1 MKIGKLTITWGAP
14 TATKPLWTGPIPPTP
29 PPYPT
34 PAPEP
39 EIDPWDEGGGPA
51 FPASCADGS
60 YPGISRRYWTAV
72 QILAGQMD
80 GGWRPDNRKETIA
93 FCFAAADAM
102 IGADESDATS
112 EPPTP
117 ENPL

>member
-1 MKIGKLTITWGAP
+1 
-14 TATKPLWTGPIPPTP
+14 
-29 PPYPT
+29 
-34 PAPEP
+34 
-39 EIDPWDEGGGPA
+39 
-51 FPASCADGS
+51 
-60 YPGISRRYWTAV
+60 
-72 QILAGQMD
+72 MD